1 MEALGVNGCL
11 QVIRKLNKMAPG
23 EKTNTP
29 GRNVIASTVIS
40 YRSLFETAL
49 VSAFIDKKTII

>member
-1 MEALGVNGCL
+1 MEALGVNDCL

-49 VSAFIDKKTII
+49 VSAFTE